1 MCLCRFAFP
10 FAHTLSN
17 WTYVIWF
24 CLFIFSHF
32 VYTLGNWTCTVWL
45 CPSVF
50 NGHLG
55 ACQHI
60 AGFGFGLHFLV
71 IQLGAHKHIAEFS
84 FFILLLAPQLG
95 TCKHITGFDFVFPLL
110 TIQLSA
116 CEHVPGVDFVLP
128 FLAIQLGVYK
138 HVARFNFILPL
149 LVVQLGSYNQVA
161 KFGFVHPLLVVQ
173 LGACEHV
180 VEFNFILPL
189 LAIQLDACKHVAGF
203 VLALRSFDQV
213 CGGSF
218 GSHNV
223 QRLSAPVTLCF
234 PSSIALHAEVGIA
247 CPVHTVPTFSPFWPA
262 THGIDHPY
270 LSNGICFKRYV
281 SHLHLRLF
289 VRFSSTVPIIDA
301 WPTMFFSASFLQVN
315 DERTYN
321 KVCSNSFSRHTFL
334 KLK

>member
-149 LVVQLGSYNQVA
+149 LVVQLG
-161 KFGFVHPLLVVQ
+161 
-173 LGACEHV
+173 ACEHV

-189 LAIQLDACKHVAGF
+189 LAVQLDACKHVAGF

-223 QRLSAPVTLCF
+223 QRLSAPITLCF
-234 PSSIALHAEVGIA
+234 PVSTALHAEVRIA
-247 CPVHTVPTFSPFWPA
+247 CPSHTILTFSPFWPA